1 MSATS
6 NERIGDAAPE
16 LDAPPPPAAWK
27 RALAK
32 ARSNPTTLAGAVIC
46 VAILLGAVLAPWISP
61 WDPAEQSI
69 LDRLQPPGGDYLLG
83 TDQFGRDILSRLLW
97 GARISLSVS
106 LSAIAAAMV
115 IGGAIGMVSG
125 YVGGRFDLFTM
136 QVMDVLLSFPSLIL
150 GLIVVALLG
159 PDLVN
164 LIVAIALT
172 AVAPFARI
180 ARAPTLALKERA
192 FVEAGRA
199 LGFSHA
205 RILFRHILPNITS
218 EVMVM
223 GTLWLATAVRV
234 EASLSFIGLGVKP
247 PTATWGGMTRD
258 GFENILDAPWLAVL
272 PGMAI
277 LLLVLGLNMVGDGLR
292 DATDP
297 KLRNE

>member
-1 MSATS
+1 MSATA
-6 NERIGDAAPE
+6 EAP
-16 LDAPPPPAAWK
+16 AVPRVSGWRK
-27 RALAK
+27 ALGK
-32 ARSNPTTLAGAVIC
+32 ARSNPTTLVGAVIC
-46 VAILLGAVLAPWISP
+46 LVILAAAILAPWIAP
-61 WDPAEQSI
+61 HDPAEQDIIS
-69 LDRLQPPGGDYLLG
+69 RLAPPGGDYPLG

-97 GARISLSVS
+97 GARISLTVS
-106 LSAIAAAMV
+106 LGAIAVACV
-115 IGGAIGMVSG
+115 IGGSIGMVSG
-125 YVGGRFDLFTM
+125 YIGGPFDLFVM

-164 LIVAIALT
+164 LVVAIALT

-192 FVEAGRA
+192 FVEAGHA
-199 LGFSHA
+199 LGYSHL
-205 RILFRHILPNITS
+205 RIIFRHILPNILP

-223 GTLWLATAVRV
+223 ASLWMATAVRV

-247 PTATWGGMTRD
+247 PTPTWGGMTRD
-258 GFENILDAPWLAVL
+258 GFENILDSPWLAIF
-272 PGMAI
+272 PGLAI

>member
-1 MSATS
+1 MS
-6 NERIGDAAPE
+6 GAAE
-16 LDAPPPPAAWK
+16 LPAPPSALA
-27 RALAK
+27 RALGK
-32 ARSNPTTLAGAVIC
+32 ARANPTTLAGFVIC
-46 VAILLGAVLAPWISP
+46 LLILAGAILAPWIAP
-61 WDPAEQSI
+61 HDPAEQNI
-69 LDRLQPPGGDYLLG
+69 LDRLLPPGGDWLLG

-106 LSAIAAAMV
+106 LSAIAIAMV

-125 YVGGRFDLFTM
+125 YVGGRFDLIVM

-172 AVAPFARI
+172 AIAPFARI

-199 LGFSHA
+199 LGYGHT

-247 PTATWGGMTRD
+247 PTPTWGGMTRD
-258 GFENILDAPWLAVL
+258 GFENILDAPWLAIF
-272 PGMAI
+272 PGLAI

>member
-1 MSATS
+1 MSATV
-6 NERIGDAAPE
+6 APS
-16 LDAPPPPAAWK
+16 AVK
-27 RALAK
+27 RALGR
-32 ARSNPTTLAGAVIC
+32 ARSNPTTSAGFLIC
-46 VAILLGAVLAPWISP
+46 LAILLGAVLAPWIAP
-61 WDPAEQSI
+61 YDPTEQDI
-69 LDRLQPPGGDYLLG
+69 LNRLQPPNAEFLLG

-106 LSAIAAAMV
+106 LSAIVAAMV
-115 IGGAIGMVSG
+115 IGGTIGMVSG
-125 YVGGRFDLFTM
+125 YVGGRFDLFVM

-172 AVAPFARI
+172 AIAPFARI

-199 LGFSHA
+199 LGYSHT

-223 GTLWLATAVRV
+223 ATLWLATAVRV

-247 PTATWGGMTRD
+247 PTPTWGGMTRD
-258 GFENILDAPWLAVL
+258 GFENILDAPWLAVF
-272 PGMAI
+272 PGFAI
-277 LLLVLGLNMVGDGLR
+277 LFLVLGLNMVGDGLR